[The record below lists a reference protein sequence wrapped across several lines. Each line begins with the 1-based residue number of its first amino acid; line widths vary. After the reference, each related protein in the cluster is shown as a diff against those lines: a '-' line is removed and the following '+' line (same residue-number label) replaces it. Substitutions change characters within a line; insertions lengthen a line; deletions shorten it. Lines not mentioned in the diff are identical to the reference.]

1 MPLSNST
8 LYVYHFHPFHLFP
21 LPYSIFYLPSSTLT
35 SSKFVRLDIDP
46 STITWNR
53 VLDTCDRFLRGVKI
67 GEGKEEVT

>member
-1 MPLSNST
+1 MPRSYVQFYIV
-8 LYVYHFHPFHLFP
+8 LYLFHLFP
-21 LPYSIFYLPSSTLT
+21 LPCSIFYSIFNATT

-67 GEGKEEVT
+67 GEGKEEVMA